1 MGRFTGCWVAIGVS
15 LMSSAYAANN
25 APGGVNGAVLW
36 LDASDPNADGVTPD
50 SFSITADTP
59 WKDKTS
65 QGYLTVPVAG
75 ARNATA
81 WNSQSD
87 IGEQPAFEFRQSNAV
102 AYEIKDQ
109 ADQALDL
116 RPQAKPNTTIFTVY
130 RNVPI
135 ASGEIREP
143 RRQGSGLWGLDDN
156 NWDRM
161 FFNSF
166 GSGSAAIN
174 GIVGIG
180 PVSESVSI
188 TNAGIENENRLV
200 TVSYNHNEDN
210 GSFVS
215 FNGVTTGTAFT
226 RFTDTTSDDPDNDPS
241 TALGQQPI
249 FAIGWD
255 GNNNYAQADI
265 AEIIVYEK
273 ALTACEAH
281 KVNFFLSEKYKNDFW
296 GPIPDDEP
304 CLVDLLQ
311 KIKDYADGDGTTPA
325 ALTVQ
330 DYINVSAG
338 NVSEENLAVVNSAIL
353 AKSSTDIN
361 TVADVQ
367 RIIDESIIQNY
378 ADTDGASKPVPTPE
392 IYDSIEVTGVTDS
405 NIDQVN
411 IEIAGKTKAEVDTKE
426 KVQAIVDAIGVF
438 VIDVNPLNRQII
450 EDTAFSVTPILS
462 GIPSGNVVWS
472 VSGVDANLFT
482 IDENSGLLALKT
494 PADFNTLANNPVNV
508 TITAMDDGGNT
519 DSKNIVLTVLKDTD
533 GDGTADINDDDID
546 GDGTPN
552 NEDAFPQDRNE
563 DTDTDDDGTGDNGDA
578 FPNDPTETKD
588 SDNDG
593 VGDNRDEDDAN
604 PNNDSD
610 NDGVGNNADDKPLDP
625 TNDTDNDGTP
635 NNEDAFPQDRNEDT
649 DTDDDGT
656 GDNGDAFPNDPTET
670 KDSDNDGVGDN
681 RDEDDANPNN
691 DSDGDG
697 VGNNADDKPLDPNN
711 DSDNDGST
719 NAEEKANNT
728 DPLNDDSDND
738 GVKDGDDSDPND
750 ENSDSDNDGLSDKT
764 ETGLGLNP
772 LDEDSDGDGIK
783 DSDEV
788 SDNGEGTQRDTDG
801 DGTIDARDNDDD
813 GDGVLT
819 SDELSGN
826 NDDADNNPLTPVIDI
841 DGDKIPD
848 YLDKDDD
855 TTDGTGGDSDNDG
868 LTDIQECASA
878 PNCADSDGDGTPDYL
893 DDDSD
898 NNGIKDADEVAPL
911 LDTDGDGTA
920 DFADT
925 DDDNDNTSDID
936 ELNGV
941 LDPANAA
948 DSDLDGIDDYKDA
961 DSMNDAGTSDG
972 FGDSDNDGIS
982 DDVERGD
989 GETPRDSDGDR
1000 IPDYMDD
1007 DSDNDGIKDSDER
1020 GDSETPRDT
1029 DGDETPD
1036 YRDDDSDND
1045 GKTDAEE
1052 CPDAAACNDNNGDT
1066 TPDYLD
1072 DTIDGSAQ
1080 PDTSPIAPGPAAP
1093 EPAPVPEPAPAP
1105 EAAPSPAPEADA
1117 AESDTIKTGVS
1128 GTGSMSLS
1136 LLLMLALLVM
1146 LRHTNRLRTVGLML
1160 MAALPLTT
1168 QADEWWDEMNVYVGA
1183 GVGRSTLDPDN
1194 SGTGFSQKTK
1204 HDTGLKLTVG
1214 WDWND
1219 HISIEGYYAELGD
1232 AKFRPQGSIN
1242 YRMVGGDVI
1251 GHYWLMGEPRRQ
1263 GSIALY
1269 AKGGLNHMTNDGKK
1283 LPYEKQETTQLMLGL
1298 GGEYYLPK
1306 AFSLRLE
1313 YESYDNDASLLSL
1326 NLIKRFGSSNS
1337 YQPALVVEPAP
1348 QPEEQP
1354 QRTASIEPVIEE
1366 DEAEPLIAAAVAEE
1380 IAAEEVT
1387 AETEAS
1393 ESSAPE
1399 SIADVDVVVAAIGFA
1414 LNSADISPSGKATLD
1429 QLAADFS
1436 QFPQAQLEVQAHT
1449 DSQGSEAYNQALSQR
1464 RAEAVQAYLVEQGVK
1479 AEQLTAVGYGE
1490 SQPRASNNNA
1500 EGRAQ
1505 NRRVEFKVLKR

>member
-25 APGGVNGAVLW
+25 APGGVDGAVLW

-65 QGYLTVPVAG
+65 QGYMTVPVAG

-180 PVSESVSI
+180 PVSQSVSI

-226 RFTDTTSDDPDNDPS
+226 RFTDTTSDDPDNDPT

-338 NVSEENLAVVNSAIL
+338 NVSEENLAVVNAAIL

-392 IYDSIEVTGVTDS
+392 IYDSIGVTGVTDS

-411 IEIAGKTKAEVDTKE
+411 IEIAGKTKAEVDSKE

-450 EDTAFSVTPILS
+450 EGTAFSVTPVLS

-482 IDENSGLLALKT
+482 IDENSGLLTLKT
-494 PADFNTLANNPVNV
+494 PADFNALANNPVNV
-508 TITAMDDGGNT
+508 TITATDDGGNT

-533 GDGTADINDDDID
+533 GDGTADINDLDD
-546 GDGTPN
+546 
-552 NEDAFPQDRNE
+552 
-563 DTDTDDDGTGDNGDA
+563 
-578 FPNDPTETKD
+578 
-588 SDNDG
+588 DNDG
-593 VGDNRDEDDAN
+593 VNDDQDTEPNN

-610 NDGVGNNADDKPLDP
+610 NDGSTNAEEKANNTNPLD
-625 TNDTDNDGTP
+625 DDS
-635 NNEDAFPQDRNEDT
+635 
-649 DTDDDGT
+649 DDDGVKD
-656 GDNGDAFPNDPTET
+656 GHDVEPN
-670 KDSDNDGVGDN
+670 
-681 RDEDDANPNN
+681 NPNN
-691 DSDGDG
+691 DSDNDGSTNAEEKTNNTNPLDDDSDDDG
-697 VGNNADDKPLDPNN
+697 VKDGQDAEPNNPNN

-750 ENSDSDNDGLSDKT
+750 ENSDSDNDGISDKK
-764 ETGLGLNP
+764 ETGLGLDP
-772 LDEDSDGDGIK
+772 LDNDSDGDGIK

-788 SDNGEGTQRDTDG
+788 SNNGEGTQRDTDG

-819 SDELSGN
+819 SDELSDN
-826 NDDADNNPLTPVIDI
+826 NDDTDNNPLTPVIDT

-878 PNCADSDGDGTPDYL
+878 PSCADSDGDGTPDYL

-982 DDVERGD
+982 DAVERGD

-1045 GKTDAEE
+1045 GKTDSEE

-1093 EPAPVPEPAPAP
+1093 E
-1105 EAAPSPAPEADA
+1105 AAPSPAPEADA
-1117 AESDTIKTGVS
+1117 AGSDTIKTGVS

-1204 HDTGLKLTVG
+1204 HDTGLKLTAG

-1269 AKGGLNHMTNDGKK
+1269 AKGGLNHMTNDGKN

-1337 YQPALVVEPAP
+1337 YQPAPVVEPAP

-1380 IAAEEVT
+1380 AVVAEVT
-1387 AETEAS
+1387 S
-1393 ESSAPE
+1393 VPE

-1490 SQPRASNNNA
+1490 SQPRASNNSA
-1500 EGRAQ
+1500 DGRAQ